1 MWPLPQVPR
10 LLSKPLAALSPEA
23 PTDGSFVATSAA
35 TLAKT
40 GKFGDLRRR
49 LVFLILALVV
59 YRIGAHIPVPGI
71 DPNQLEQLFKGQQ
84 GGILS
89 LFNMFSGGA
98 LSRFTVFALG
108 IMPYISASI
117 IMQLMTYVLPAF
129 EQLKKEGEAGR
140 RKITQYTRYGTLGL
154 AIFQALG
161 IALALEGSAGLVI
174 NPGMGFRL
182 TAVVSLVAGTM
193 FLMWLGEQITERG
206 LGNGISILIFAGIA
220 AGLPSAIGG
229 LLELVRTGAMN
240 ILVSIFIVLLV
251 VLVTYF
257 VVFVERGQRKI
268 LVNYARR
275 QVGNKV
281 YGGQSSHLP
290 LKLNMAGVIP
300 PIFASSIILLPTTV
314 VSWVST
320 GDSTRWLRDIASALS
335 PGQPIY
341 VALYAAAIVFFCFF
355 YTALV
360 FNSRE
365 TADNLKK
372 SGAFIPGI
380 RPGDQTARYIDK
392 ILVRLTLIGAIY
404 ITLVCLLPEFL
415 ILKYNVP
422 FYFGGT
428 SLLIIVVVTMDFMA
442 QVQNYVMSQQY
453 ESLLK
458 KANFKASP
466 GA

>member
-1 MWPLPQVPR
+1 MATG
-10 LLSKPLAALSPEA
+10 SSNA
-23 PTDGSFVATSAA
+23 P
-35 TLAKT
+35 KY
-40 GKFGDLRRR
+40 GDLRRR
-49 LVFLILALVV
+49 LVFLLLALVV
-59 YRIGAHIPVPGI
+59 YRVGAHIPVPGI
-71 DPNQLEQLFKGQQ
+71 DPTELKKLFDGQQ

-117 IMQLMTYVLPAF
+117 IMQLMTYVVPTL

-140 RKITQYTRYGTLGL
+140 RKITQYTRYGTVAL
-154 AIFQALG
+154 ALFQSMG
-161 IALALEGSAGLVI
+161 IALALESSAGLVI
-174 NPGMGFRL
+174 EPGLMFRFTAML
-182 TAVVSLVAGTM
+182 TLTAGTM

-220 AGLPSAIGG
+220 AGLPSAVGQF
-229 LLELVRTGAMN
+229 LS
-240 ILVSIFIVLLV
+240 LVSGGGIGLPMALVIVTLV
-251 VLVTYF
+251 GLVTYL
-257 VVFVERGQRKI
+257 VVFMERGQRKI

-290 LKLNMAGVIP
+290 LKINMAGVIP
-300 PIFASSIILLPTTV
+300 PIFASSIILLPSTV
-314 VSWVST
+314 VSWFST
-320 GDSTRWLRDIASALS
+320 GNSMIWLKDLSAALS

-341 VALYAAAIVFFCFF
+341 IMIYVAAIVFFCFF

-365 TADNLKK
+365 TADNLKR
-372 SGAFIPGI
+372 SGAFVPGI

-392 ILVRLTLIGAIY
+392 ILLRLTFVGAIY
-404 ITLVCLLPEFL
+404 ISVVCLLPEFL
-415 ILKYNVP
+415 ILEYKVP

-442 QVQNYVMSQQY
+442 QVQNYMMSQQY

-458 KANFKASP
+458 KASFKP
-466 GA
+466 MVGG

>member
-1 MWPLPQVPR
+1 M
-10 LLSKPLAALSPEA
+10 
-23 PTDGSFVATSAA
+23 SANA
-35 TLAKT
+35 NALAKS

-49 LVFLILALVV
+49 LVFLVLALIV

-71 DPNQLEQLFKGQQ
+71 DPVQLKQLFNSQS
-84 GGILS
+84 GGILN

-117 IMQLMTYVLPAF
+117 IMQLMTYVVPTLEA
-129 EQLKKEGEAGR
+129 LKKEGEAGR

-154 AIFQALG
+154 AIFQSLG
-161 IALALEGSAGLVI
+161 IALALEGTAGLVI
-174 NPGMGFRL
+174 TPGMGFRL

-220 AGLPSAIGG
+220 AGLPGAIGG
-229 LLELVRTGAMN
+229 LFELVNTGAM
-240 ILVSIFIVLLV
+240 SIIAALFIITIVI
-251 VLVTYF
+251 LVTYG

-268 LVNYARR
+268 LVNYAKR
-275 QVGNKV
+275 QVGNKIM
-281 YGGQSSHLP
+281 GGQSSHLP
-290 LKLNMAGVIP
+290 LKLNMSGVIP

-314 VSWVST
+314 VSWFAT
-320 GDSTRWLRDIASALS
+320 GDSLRWLKDLSAALS
-335 PGQPIY
+335 PGQPVY
-341 VALYAAAIVFFCFF
+341 VMLYAAMIVFFCFF

-365 TADNLKK
+365 TAENLKK
-372 SGAFIPGI
+372 SGALVPGI
-380 RPGDQTARYIDK
+380 RPGDQTAKYIDK
-392 ILVRLTLIGAIY
+392 ILARLTLVGAVY
-404 ITLVCLLPEFL
+404 ITAVCLLPEFL
-415 ILKYNVP
+415 VLKYNVP

-428 SLLIIVVVTMDFMA
+428 SLLIIVVVTMDFWS
-442 QVQNYVMSQQY
+442 QVQSYVMSQQY

-458 KANFKASP
+458 KANFKAS
-466 GA
+466 

>member
-1 MWPLPQVPR
+1 MATN
-10 LLSKPLAALSPEA
+10 AAQ
-23 PTDGSFVATSAA
+23 
-35 TLAKT
+35 LAKS

-49 LVFLILALVV
+49 LVFLVLALVV

-71 DPNQLEQLFKGQQ
+71 DPGQLEQLFKSQS
-84 GGILS
+84 GGILN

-117 IMQLMTYVLPAF
+117 IMQLMTYVVPSLEA
-129 EQLKKEGEAGR
+129 LKKEGESGR
-140 RKITQYTRYGTLGL
+140 RKITQYTRYGTLAL
-154 AIFQALG
+154 AVFQSLG
-161 IALALEGSAGLVI
+161 IAYALEGSQGLVL
-174 NPGMGFRL
+174 NPGFGFRM
-182 TAVVSLVAGTM
+182 TAMVSLVAGTM

-206 LGNGISILIFAGIA
+206 LGNGISIIIFAGIV

-229 LLELVRTGAMN
+229 LFELVRTGAMG
-240 ILVSIFIVLLV
+240 ILASLFIIALVIF
-251 VLVTYF
+251 VTF
-257 VVFVERGQRKI
+257 AVVFVERGQRKI
-268 LVNYARR
+268 LVNYAKR

-290 LKLNMAGVIP
+290 LKLNMSGVIP
-300 PIFASSIILLPTTV
+300 PIFASSIILLPATAV
-314 VSWVST
+314 GWIAT
-320 GDSTRWLRDIASALS
+320 GSGEGWFTRFLKDSSALLQ
-335 PGQPIY
+335 PGQPVY
-341 VALYAAAIVFFCFF
+341 VMLYAAMIVFFCFF

-380 RPGDQTARYIDK
+380 RPGDQTAKHIDR
-392 ILVRLTLIGAIY
+392 ILARLTLAGAVY

-415 ILKYNVP
+415 VLKYNVP

-428 SLLIIVVVTMDFMA
+428 SLLIIVVVTMDFWA
-442 QVQNYVMSQQY
+442 QVQSYVMSQQY

-458 KANFKASP
+458 KANFKA
-466 GA
+466 G

>member
-1 MWPLPQVPR
+1 MATN
-10 LLSKPLAALSPEA
+10 AAQ
-23 PTDGSFVATSAA
+23 
-35 TLAKT
+35 LAKS

-49 LVFLILALVV
+49 LVFLVLALVV

-71 DPNQLEQLFKGQQ
+71 DPAQLEQLFKSQS
-84 GGILS
+84 GGILN

-108 IMPYISASI
+108 IVPYISASI
-117 IMQLMTYVLPAF
+117 IMQLMTYVVPTLEA
-129 EQLKKEGEAGR
+129 LKKEGESGR
-140 RKITQYTRYGTLGL
+140 RKITQYTRYGTLFL
-154 AIFQALG
+154 AIFQSLG
-161 IALALEGSAGLVI
+161 IAYALEGSQGLVL
-174 NPGMGFRL
+174 NPGFGFRM
-182 TAVVSLVAGTM
+182 TAMVSLVAGTM

-206 LGNGISILIFAGIA
+206 LGNGISILIFAGIV
-220 AGLPSAIGG
+220 AGLPSAVGG
-229 LLELVRTGAMN
+229 LFELVRTGAMGIPSSLLIIALV
-240 ILVSIFIVLLV
+240 ILVTFA
-251 VLVTYF
+251 

-268 LVNYARR
+268 LVNYAKR

-290 LKLNMAGVIP
+290 LKLNMSGVIP
-300 PIFASSIILLPTTV
+300 PIFASSIILLPATA
-314 VSWVST
+314 VSWIAT
-320 GDSTRWLRDIASALS
+320 GSGDGGFTRLLKDASALLQ

-341 VALYAAAIVFFCFF
+341 VILYAAMIVFFCFF

-380 RPGDQTARYIDK
+380 RPGDQTAKHIDR
-392 ILVRLTLIGAIY
+392 ILARLTLAGAIY

-415 ILKYNVP
+415 VLKYNVQ

-428 SLLIIVVVTMDFMA
+428 SLLIIVVVTMDFWA
-442 QVQNYVMSQQY
+442 QVQSYVMSQQY

-458 KANFKASP
+458 KANFKAS
-466 GA
+466 

>member
-1 MWPLPQVPR
+1 
-10 LLSKPLAALSPEA
+10 
-23 PTDGSFVATSAA
+23 VATNANQ
-35 TLAKT
+35 LAKS

-49 LVFLILALVV
+49 LVFLLLALVV

-71 DPNQLEQLFKGQQ
+71 DPNQLAQFFKGQA

-108 IMPYISASI
+108 ITPYISASI
-117 IMQLMTYVLPAF
+117 VLQLMTYVVPTL
-129 EQLKKEGEAGR
+129 EQLKKEGESGR
-140 RKITQYTRYGTLGL
+140 RKITQYTRYATLGL
-154 AIFQALG
+154 AIFQSLS
-161 IALALEGSAGLVI
+161 IAVALEGSAGLVL
-174 NPGMGFRL
+174 NPGFGFRM
-182 TAVVSLVAGTM
+182 TAVSSLVAGTM

-206 LGNGISILIFAGIA
+206 LGNGISILIFGGIA
-220 AGLPSAIGG
+220 AGLPGAIGG
-229 LLELVRTGAMN
+229 LFELVRTGAMGYGSA
-240 ILVSIFIVLLV
+240 LIVISLV
-251 VLVTYF
+251 VLVTF
-257 VVFVERGQRKI
+257 AVVFVERGQRKI
-268 LVNYARR
+268 LVNYAKR

-290 LKLNMAGVIP
+290 LKLNMSGVIP

-314 VSWVST
+314 VSWFAT
-320 GDSTRWLRDIASALS
+320 GDGLRWLKDLAGAIS

-341 VALYAAAIVFFCFF
+341 VMLYSAAIVFFCFF

-380 RPGDQTARYIDK
+380 RPGEQTAKHIDK
-392 ILVRLTLIGAIY
+392 ILSRLTLAGAVY

-415 ILKYNVP
+415 TLKYNVP

-428 SLLIIVVVTMDFMA
+428 SLLIIVVVTMDFWA
-442 QVQNYVMSQQY
+442 QVQSYIMSQQY

-458 KANFKASP
+458 KASFKS
-466 GA
+466 